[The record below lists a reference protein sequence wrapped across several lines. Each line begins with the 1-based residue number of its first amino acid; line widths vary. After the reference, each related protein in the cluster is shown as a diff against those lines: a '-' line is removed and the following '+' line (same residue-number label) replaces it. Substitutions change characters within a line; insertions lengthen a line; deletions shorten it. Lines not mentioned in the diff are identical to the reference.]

1 MDMIS
6 SYSYEN
12 TNTMNSGQNSEL
24 EIFNIQQLFKVFKI
38 ITKLLQFLYIGPQ
51 IKKDIL
57 VSVIRNYG
65 CNIPMKF
72 ESLEAEAGGL
82 VL

>member
-1 MDMIS
+1 MIS
-6 SYSYEN
+6 KN

-51 IKKDIL
+51 I
-57 VSVIRNYG
+57 
-65 CNIPMKF
+65 
-72 ESLEAEAGGL
+72 
-82 VL
+82 

>member
-1 MDMIS
+1 MIS
-6 SYSYEN
+6 KN

-57 VSVIRNYG
+57 VFCYKELWASYTYEIRMFG
-65 CNIPMKF
+65 
-72 ESLEAEAGGL
+72 S
-82 VL
+82 